1 MPLFLKYFPNFLIYP
16 ILYIMSSS
24 ALRGVNTTNI
34 PLQASGAFVGGFE
47 FAGSLLSVVVNCF
60 ATTAISVA
68 AFECATTDYT
78 KVVPISTTTIPA
90 NTTQDIQIKLN
101 FPYFKIIVTNLDAI
115 VQTQMNINTIYTNL
129 LPLGAAVTIDNTDPI
144 PVSFSGPLPAGNN
157 IIGYVR
163 TLNVPLIQSTF
174 DGVDV
179 SMNVPYYSDP
189 VDISQ
194 YSTWDYVISVG
205 NNASNDPVAMQV
217 RHAQLGYWI
226 TLASVPFTDGVSYLL
241 NQTGA
246 ALQARFAIINP
257 TSDYRV
263 YSELTAKT
271 Y

>member
-1 MPLFLKYFPNFLIYP
+1 
-16 ILYIMSSS
+16 MSSS
-24 ALRGVNTTNI
+24 ALRGLNTTNV
-34 PLQASGAFVGGFE
+34 PLAAGGVFVGGFE
-47 FAGSLLSVVVNCF
+47 FAGSLLTVVVNCF
-60 ATTAISVA
+60 ATTPISVA
-68 AFECATTDYT
+68 AYECATTDFS
-78 KVVPISTTTIPA
+78 KAVPISTTTIPA

-179 SMNVPYYSDP
+179 SMNIPYYSDP
-189 VDISQ
+189 IDISNF
-194 YSTWDYVISVG
+194 STWDYVISVG

-226 TLASVPFTDGVSYLL
+226 TLASVPFTNGVSYLL

>member
-1 MPLFLKYFPNFLIYP
+1 
-16 ILYIMSSS
+16 MSSS
-24 ALRGVNTTNI
+24 ALRGLNTTNV
-34 PLQASGAFVGGFE
+34 PLAAGGVFVGGFE
-47 FAGSLLSVVVNCF
+47 FAGSLLTVVVNCF
-60 ATTAISVA
+60 ATTPISVA
-68 AFECATTDYT
+68 AYECATTDFS
-78 KVVPISTTTIPA
+78 KAVPISTTTIPA

-144 PVSFSGPLPAGNN
+144 PVSFSGPLPAGSN

-179 SMNVPYYSDP
+179 SMNIPYYSDP
-189 VDISQ
+189 IDISNF
-194 YSTWDYVISVG
+194 STWDYVISVG

-226 TLASVPFTDGVSYLL
+226 TLASVPFTNGVSYLL